1 MDDIALLS
9 GVLTRTGDL
18 IGEVG
23 PERSKDPTPC
33 PEYTVEALVDHMVG
47 WVRAFEDMA
56 QGRPIEGDPAG
67 YRSGPDPAG
76 EFRTAAAGVVSGWEK
91 HGTDRQVRFIGSELP
106 GVMAFN
112 MTLMEYLAHG
122 WDLAVATGLPVPY
135 TEREAAEAL
144 VRAEATVP
152 PQYRG
157 EGMPF
162 GEIVPVDPHAPAVE
176 RFVGVRRRKP
186 YSR

>member
-18 IGEVG
+18 VG
-23 PERSKDPTPC
+23 GVDAGRSKDPTPC

-47 WVRAFEDMA
+47 WIRAFADVA
-56 QGRPIEGDPAG
+56 QGRPIEGDPGG
-67 YRSGPDPAG
+67 YRSGPDPAA
-76 EFRTAAAGVVSGWEK
+76 EFRAAAEGVVAGWRE
-91 HGTDRQVRFIGSELP
+91 HGTDRRVRFVGSELP
-106 GVMAFN
+106 GRMAFD
-112 MTLMEYLAHG
+112 MTLMEYVAHG
-122 WDLAVATGLPVPY
+122 WDLAVATGQPVPY

-144 VRAEATVP
+144 TRAEATVP

-162 GEIVPVDPHAPAVE
+162 GEIVPVDPDAPAVE
-176 RFVGVRRRKP
+176 RFVGFLGRRP